1 MIVRKQRWIAALLCA
16 AVVVSAQAA
25 EPSVAI
31 DRLVTQLSG
40 AQGEW
45 RNGLYPALQL
55 DAKATTEEVLKLLF
69 ESISFET
76 GRVTSHQILEE
87 RAVKIP
93 GTSSES
99 YKAVLVDTDQGKKI
113 VLLQW
118 ERANRVWWSR
128 VYDAVE

>member
-1 MIVRKQRWIAALLCA
+1 MIVRRQHWTAALLW
-16 AVVVSAQAA
+16 AVVVGTQAA

-31 DRLVTQLSG
+31 DKLVAQLSG
-40 AQGEW
+40 AHGEW

-55 DAKATTEEVLKLLF
+55 DAKAPTEQVLLLLF
-69 ESISFET
+69 DSISFET

-87 RAVKIP
+87 RTVRIP
-93 GTSSES
+93 GTSAES

-128 VYDAVE
+128 VYDAAE